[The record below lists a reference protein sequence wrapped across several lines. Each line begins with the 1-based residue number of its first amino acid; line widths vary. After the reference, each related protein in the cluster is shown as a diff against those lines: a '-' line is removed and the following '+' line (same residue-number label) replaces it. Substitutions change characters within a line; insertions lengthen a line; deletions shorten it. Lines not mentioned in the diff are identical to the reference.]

1 VVGVDALRKWQ
12 RGENLISSLTP
23 LAAGLLI
30 IGRYNIYLVDGLAKA
45 KNGDII
51 SASDAPA
58 DLFSIPSGTIAQVDV
73 DDMQSHRW

>member
-1 VVGVDALRKWQ
+1 MRCVNILSANSCCRNANTRVL
-12 RGENLISSLTP
+12 
-23 LAAGLLI
+23 AGLLI
-30 IGRYNIYLVDGLAKA
+30 IGKQNIYLVDGLAKA

-58 DLFSIPSGTIAQVDV
+58 DLFSIPSGTVAQVDV

>member
-1 VVGVDALRKWQ
+1 M
-12 RGENLISSLTP
+12 SSRRSNFCFP
-23 LAAGLLI
+23 AGLLI
-30 IGRYNIYLVDGLAKA
+30 IGKHNFYLVDGLAKA

-58 DLFSIPSGTIAQVDV
+58 DLFSIPSGTVAQVDV